1 MTDFLIICCFWKFHE
16 NIVHISPTL
25 SKKNLG
31 TTLNKNARL
40 YETIT
45 SIFNFDNKQNATF
58 WKFENWKIQL
68 KNSEAARR
76 SISVFFFQSAITSNN
91 FRNIFFLAEPGA
103 HYFWKLVCWNDT
115 QCRLAPGYLNPDSE
129 NHFLKLEV
137 KCKWS
142 AISEKDN
149 SMLCTLLYLF
159 LSENARFQ
167 KSEDGYGPP
176 APIQSCFAGSKIC
189 YFWKGI
195 LSVLVIFPFK
205 RVNSKRSL
213 QKYSNTVLLL
223 NWGICYCF
231 SRNW

>member
-1 MTDFLIICCFWKFHE
+1 M
-16 NIVHISPTL
+16 N
-25 SKKNLG
+25 KK
-31 TTLNKNARL
+31 ARL
-40 YETIT
+40 DETIT
-45 SIFNFDNKQNATF
+45 LIFNFGNKQNAMF
-58 WKFENWKIQL
+58 WKIENWKIQL

-76 SISVFFFQSAITSNN
+76 SISVFFFQSETSLQQLLQITSGTS
-91 FRNIFFLAEPGA
+91 FFLAEPVA
-103 HYFWKLVCWNDT
+103 HYFWKLVCWNDA
-115 QCRLAPGYLNPDSE
+115 QCRLAPGYLNPDSVK
-129 NHFLKLEV
+129 HFLKLEV

-142 AISEKDN
+142 AISEKN
-149 SMLCTLLYLF
+149 NYMLCTLLYLF

-167 KSEDGYGPP
+167 KSEDGHGPP